1 MSDGSTTVVF
11 DAILTGLYL
20 LGFMQSR
27 NQYYLQ
33 ASDDVMIINVSG
45 IKLLILETTFMNQ
58 KLLNSFTCIYARG
71 KVRCIHRTLAT
82 VMSLTDALCSV
93 GYKRDVNLAFVNN
106 YDLQDGLVDVSR
118 PRIQVFD
125 YNYMANPQGSSDGS
139 LLEDGG
145 KIMYS

>member
-1 MSDGSTTVVF
+1 MSDGSTTVVLTQYLQVYI
-11 DAILTGLYL
+11 ILE
-20 LGFMQSR
+20 FMQSR

-58 KLLNSFTCIYARG
+58 KLMNSFTFIYARG
-71 KVRCIHRTLAT
+71 KVRCVHRTLAT

-93 GYKRDVNLAFVNN
+93 GNKRDVNLAFMNN

-118 PRIQVFD
+118 PRTQVFD
-125 YNYMANPQGSSDGS
+125 YNYMANPQGSTDGS
-139 LLEDGG
+139 LLEDNG
-145 KIMYS
+145 KVLYS